1 LDETPRCEIGC
12 STPRTGRDFRAHSNA
27 RKGTRR
33 RPYDPQAGGELLRA
47 TSRPHTSA
55 CPRVGSSSVVRMRSR
70 VDFPAPFAP
79 TSAATSPGFTSKET
93 PRKAGTVCVVSWR
106 APLPRSGRAS
116 RTRTRMGCNSTR
128 HRLVA
133 GGKYF
138 SRFSTNCAGKRT
150 ASRYIVAGVTGQG
163 LSACSGNA
171 TSANQKIAILKASVP
186 DLAGCEKLTWGLGP
200 PPARFPKP
208 IQ

>member
-1 LDETPRCEIGC
+1 MDETPRCEIGC
-12 STPRTGRDFRAHSNA
+12 STPRTGRDFRARSNA
-27 RKGTRR
+27 RKATRR
-33 RPYDPQAGGELLRA
+33 RPFDIQAGGEHLRV

-116 RTRTRMGCNSTR
+116 RARTRMGCNSTR

-138 SRFSTNCAGKRT
+138 SRFSTNSAGVPT
-150 ASRYIVAGVTGQG
+150 ASRHIVAGATGQG
-163 LSACSGNA
+163 LSARSRNA
-171 TSANQKIAILKASVP
+171 TSANQKVAILKASVR
-186 DLAGCEKLTWGLGP
+186 DLAGCGNTDMGSRCVP
-200 PPARFPKP
+200 CTFP
-208 IQ
+208 